1 METRE
6 RNHALANLHGS
17 ARQLAWLDFA
27 TCMVQLSE
35 VHGSAFVVAWMDSK
49 SPILASKITLAIC
62 RKSPPCKNP
71 GLRTAADTIAK
82 AHDAPAIQ
90 LLPGFAEPFDTDDG

>member
-1 METRE
+1 MRFETPKGIGVE
-6 RNHALANLHGS
+6 IALWAKTHVRKLKKVSMDGY

-49 SPILASKITLAIC
+49 SPIFASKITLAIC

-71 GLRTAADTIAK
+71 G
-82 AHDAPAIQ
+82 
-90 LLPGFAEPFDTDDG
+90 